1 MISVREAD
9 TKKLT
14 IKKETLRQLKTSELA
29 EAAGGITPTGLCR
42 YTLQVPSCLTA
53 GQA

>member
-1 MISVREAD
+1 VREAN
-9 TKKLT
+9 TRKLT
-14 IKKETLRQLKTSELA
+14 IKTETLRQLKESELA

-42 YTLQVPSCLTA
+42 YTLQVPSCVSA